1 MPRRSQRAGTLP
13 PPNVRVYDWYKIA
26 AAARKNEGR
35 WDLCLRQVT
44 KSLPGAHKRGAMKA
58 LWPADGWAYE
68 LRVRNTNGTKG
79 DIWIRAVRE
88 ETADATS
95 ESDDGRTTDG

>member
-1 MPRRSQRAGTLP
+1 MPRRARGQDDLP
-13 PPNVRVYDWYKIA
+13 PPQTRVYDWWTIA
-26 AAARKNEGR
+26 ANARRNQGR
-35 WDLCLRQVT
+35 WAKCLTQAT

-68 LRVRNTNGTKG
+68 LRVRNTNGNKG

-88 ETADATS
+88 ENSATS
-95 ESDDGRTTDG
+95 ESADGRQAYG